1 MSDVQ
6 QTLHDRLTAAMRQA
20 LGDAAADAD
29 PVLRVSGN
37 AKGGGK
43 GGQPFGDYQANAAM
57 ALAKRLGQKPRDL
70 AQQIVDALDVEHICS
85 DVQVAGPG
93 FINLTLDE
101 RFLQRCVDDMAED
114 EFHGLPPAEPR
125 QTVVVDY
132 SSPNVAK
139 EMHVG
144 HLRSTVIGDCIARVL
159 QARGHNVIRQNHL
172 GDWGTQFGM
181 LLQFMDEGGFTSE
194 HAQDAKGEHL
204 ISDLNAFYQAAKKK
218 FDEDEGFARRA
229 RERVVALQSGDDV
242 TLQRWRKL
250 VDESLKHFDEAYER
264 MGVLITRDDVRG
276 ESAYNDKLPGV
287 IDALQQAGLLEESD
301 GAKVVYPEGF
311 TGTDDEPLPMIVRKG
326 DGGFIYATTDL
337 AAARYRVDELGA
349 DRVIYVTDA
358 RQGQHFAMVFQ
369 TLKQADWVG
378 ETRLEH
384 VAFGTVLGPDK
395 KPFKTRAGG
404 TVKLADLLDEAES
417 RAKAMILEKG
427 TEVEDL
433 DATARAIGIGALK
446 YADLSSD
453 RIKDY
458 VFDWSRMLSLDGNT
472 APYLQNADVR
482 IHAIFRKVAAQGI
495 AFDPTAQPC
504 VDEPAERSLALKL
517 LQYPSVVVSVEQ
529 SLEPHRLCTY
539 LFELASLFHKFYEA
553 CPVLK
558 SQGATRDGRL
568 RLCRL
573 TSDTLRAG
581 FDLLGIQPIDR
592 M

>member
-6 QTLHDRLTAAMRQA
+6 QILHDRLTRAMSQA
-20 LGDAAADAD
+20 LGDEAGDAD
-29 PVLRVSGN
+29 PVLRISGN
-37 AKGGGK
+37 PK
-43 GGQPFGDYQANAAM
+43 FGDYQANAAM
-57 ALAKRLGQKPRDL
+57 ALAKSLGQKPRDL
-70 AQQIVDALDVEHICS
+70 AQQIVDALDVQGVCS
-85 DVQVAGPG
+85 GVEIAGPG
-93 FINLTLDE
+93 FINLTLD
-101 RFLQRCVDDMAED
+101 RGFLQRCVAEMDDD
-114 EFHGLPPAEPR
+114 EAHGLPRAEPP

-144 HLRSTVIGDCIARVL
+144 HLRSTVIGDCIARVMA
-159 QARGHNVIRQNHL
+159 ARGHEVIRQNHL

-181 LLQFMDEGGFTSE
+181 LL
-194 HAQDAKGEHL
+194 EHL
-204 ISDLNAFYQAAKKK
+204 KDLFPEETLIAEDWSVGDLNTFYQQAKKK
-218 FDEDEGFARRA
+218 FDSEEGFADRA
-229 RERVVALQSGDDV
+229 RKRVVMLQSGDSESKQ
-242 TLQRWRKL
+242 LW
-250 VDESLKHFDEAYER
+250 ESLIIESLTHFDEAYDR
-264 MGVLITRDDVRG
+264 MGVLLKDDDIRG

-287 IDALQQAGLLEESD
+287 IEALDEAGLLHESN
-301 GAKVVYPEGF
+301 GAKVVYPQGF
-311 TGTDDEPLPMIVRKG
+311 TGTDGEPLPMIVRKG

-337 AAARYRVDELGA
+337 AAARYRVNELDA

-369 TLKQADWVG
+369 TLKQAGWQGD
-378 ETRLEH
+378 TDFEH

-395 KPFKTRAGG
+395 KPFKTRSGG
-404 TVKLADLLDEAES
+404 TVKLSDLLDEAES
-417 RAKAMILEKG
+417 RARQMILDKG
-427 TEVEDL
+427 TEVEDV

-458 VFDWSRMLSLDGNT
+458 VFDWKRMLALDGNT

-482 IHAIFRKVAAQGI
+482 IHAIFRKVAQQGI
-495 AFDPTAQPC
+495 AVDPAAPPS
-504 VDEPAERSLALKL
+504 VDEPAERALAVKL
-517 LQYPSVVVSVEQ
+517 LQYPSVVLAVEQ

-539 LFELASLFHKFYEA
+539 LFELATLFHRFYEA

-558 SQGATRDGRL
+558 AEDQTRAGRL
-568 RLCRL
+568 RLCQL